1 MKEID
6 KNKIIDKLNV
16 IYSSLSKLK
25 NLSTLS
31 EEDFLS
37 DFKYYDSAKYNLI
50 QCIEAIIDISN
61 HIIARKKLGNPKTY
75 SETFEILGKNNII
88 PENYVKNYKKM
99 AKFRNLL
106 VHFYAEVK
114 DTEVYKILKE
124 NLEDIEQFTKI
135 IEELI

>member
-1 MKEID
+1 
-6 KNKIIDKLNV
+6 
-16 IYSSLSKLK
+16 
-25 NLSTLS
+25 
-31 EEDFLS
+31 S

-135 IEELI
+135 IEGLI